1 MRFLIPFYV
10 LTIAFFLSR
19 PISFT
24 QYYNNITETHREAL
38 EKLIYKYPDEL
49 FLLNMFLDR

>member
-38 EKLIYKYPDEL
+38 EKLISKYPDEL

>member
-10 LTIAFFLSR
+10 LAIGFFLSK

-24 QYYNNITETHREAL
+24 EYYNNITETHRENL
-38 EKLIYKYPDEL
+38 EKLISKHPDEL

>member
-10 LTIAFFLSR
+10 LTIGFFLSR

-24 QYYNNITETHREAL
+24 EYYNNITGTHRENL
-38 EKLIYKYPDEL
+38 EKLISKYPDE
-49 FLLNMFLDR
+49 FFVLNMLVDR